1 MHQTSG
7 ANREGVSSR
16 KRREHALIA
25 DPLDGELPEAHPKS
39 AQKLRQT
46 GAVGGVLCLQ
56 TSGMPLAS
64 SGFQPFCVG
73 ASPPNS
79 QENVQK
85 FLVDYEAGQH
95 AVQPGHPFTQHVEDL
110 NTAPMPHEL
119 PPLPQHASP
128 TLAQAGDSICNRGD
142 SMTNSYGQDSTL
154 PTDLDLVAAQA
165 AYARVPLHLPESTDH
180 VVDDD
185 DFDLQSALAMSLAQF
200 EVEDTLRTTA
210 ESLPVKRQSGGGHV
224 WQNERDPTVIEGQP
238 IRTAE
243 EVQKLQKAPD
253 TDQNDS
259 HDTSGAQPTSPHA
272 SCNLKKRDAGL
283 VDALNQLSLEE
294 LQLFGLDKPFD
305 ESKLTTEIVDRLKAL
320 RLEKLAAPSGDHG
333 STLPES
339 GVCKK
344 EESLMDY
351 WYDSE
356 DAASVYDQER
366 RMTMPT
372 QPILVQISFM
382 VDQLFLPSARLVQRR
397 PHKSRQCRRHSWRVK
412 LRLKVDSQTSNKGHY
427 KHIQG
432 ILIVTKYTQHVVPG
446 ALLLGL
452 FWQQVA
458 FVGHDAG
465 HNAVTHSSKYDG
477 YIGLVVNA
485 CIGIGPSWWKA
496 THNVHHL
503 VVNSLD
509 CDPDIQFMPLLAISP
524 RFFKPVFSR
533 YHNAVLHFDAAAS
546 RLIPYQHFT
555 FIPLLMVAKYGL
567 YLQSMKQLMQGRC
580 YINRPWETCTQIVFF
595 AWNGV
600 LLGCVQGWVPRL
612 QLLLISHAAFF
623 VLHLQICLSHFSQP
637 TFEGLPEE
645 DQDWVTTQ
653 VSGTMNWSC
662 PVWLDWFHGGLQFQ
676 IEHHLFPA
684 LPRHNLRKASLL
696 VQPLCRDLG
705 LHYHSPSFFGAIQQ
719 TLATLRTSA
728 LAARRFN
735 ASRSFQAFTDSKA
748 WELITTA
755 G

>member
-1 MHQTSG
+1 MGSSQDNCVMISQEQLSNSLASG
-7 ANREGVSSR
+7 
-16 KRREHALIA
+16 KHWIA
-25 DPLDGELPEAHPKS
+25 IDGSVYDISCWCQAHPGGKLVLLHS
-39 AQKLRQT
+39 AGRDVSEAFEAYHPHWVRQQL
-46 GAVGGVLCLQ
+46 AAFKVGQLD
-56 TSGMPLAS
+56 SEPLHSYPATADQHPSRLPQCASPASQDNEPFHDVPSAS
-64 SGFQPFCVG
+64 SSPNAHDRKAGVQMIDREAQQSRQP
-73 ASPPNS
+73 
-79 QENVQK
+79 
-85 FLVDYEAGQH
+85 
-95 AVQPGHPFTQHVEDL
+95 
-110 NTAPMPHEL
+110 
-119 PPLPQHASP
+119 
-128 TLAQAGDSICNRGD
+128 
-142 SMTNSYGQDSTL
+142 
-154 PTDLDLVAAQA
+154 
-165 AYARVPLHLPESTDH
+165 
-180 VVDDD
+180 
-185 DFDLQSALAMSLAQF
+185 
-200 EVEDTLRTTA
+200 
-210 ESLPVKRQSGGGHV
+210 
-224 WQNERDPTVIEGQP
+224 
-238 IRTAE
+238 
-243 EVQKLQKAPD
+243 
-253 TDQNDS
+253 
-259 HDTSGAQPTSPHA
+259 
-272 SCNLKKRDAGL
+272 
-283 VDALNQLSLEE
+283 
-294 LQLFGLDKPFD
+294 
-305 ESKLTTEIVDRLKAL
+305 KLTAADRLKSVQNAL
-320 RLEKLAAPSGDHG
+320 LAQGLFHTSTAFYIRLAA
-333 STLPES
+333 
-339 GVCKK
+339 CC
-344 EESLMDY
+344 
-351 WYDSE
+351 
-356 DAASVYDQER
+356 AACLAWSIWC
-366 RMTMPT
+366 
-372 QPILVQISFM
+372 ILQ
-382 VDQLFLPSARLVQRR
+382 
-397 PHKSRQCRRHSWRVK
+397 
-412 LRLKVDSQTSNKGHY
+412 
-427 KHIQG
+427 
-432 ILIVTKYTQHVVPG
+432 QHVVPG

-705 LHYHSPSFFGAIQQ
+705 LHYHSPSFFGVSSSSS
-719 TLATLRTSA
+719 LL
-728 LAARRFN
+728 
-735 ASRSFQAFTDSKA
+735 
-748 WELITTA
+748 
-755 G
+755 